1 MSAPAFTV
9 ADVVGLV
16 VKLGEIV
23 GKNLLS
29 LAMQVEPRLRT
40 APLPATDDA
49 MDAARAEA
57 LARLDTDPVDGAS
70 E

>member
-1 MSAPAFTV
+1 VSV
-9 ADVVGLV
+9 AEVLRLL
-16 VKLGEIV
+16 VKLGEIL
-23 GKNLLS
+23 GKNLLP

-57 LARLDTDPVDGAS
+57 IARLSPASTEDEDP
-70 E
+70 